1 VARRNPARKDATT
14 TVNAVLFVAFR
25 EPMSR
30 DQLEATT
37 LRLQE
42 VMDKHARDA
51 EGASA
56 SANFETSEVEIDLSV
71 VGVSMSV
78 VHEKIASV
86 VRALEVHGGIDPR
99 TLAPSSSAGAASA
112 PEMRVRSS
120 ETQLVL
126 A

>member
-1 VARRNPARKDATT
+1 MASRNPARSDET

-25 EPMSR
+25 EAMSR
-30 DQLEATT
+30 DELEATT

-42 VMDKHARDA
+42 VMNTYARDA

-56 SANFETSEVEIDLSV
+56 SANFQTSEVEIDLSL
-71 VGVSMSV
+71 VGASMSV

-86 VRALEVHGGIDPR
+86 VRALEVHGGIDPA
-99 TLAPSSSAGAASA
+99 TLGPSSRAGAAAA
-112 PEMRVRSS
+112 PEMTVRSS
-120 ETQLVL
+120 ETQLVP